1 MPLQVEFK
9 PYSTLTTWSRCCC
22 FCCKDPAL
30 KDERNPVYQSDYYY
44 MAEDGSTNVV
54 EMVDHNP
61 VYGRP
66 EGEGRF
72 QEVRVIDANSDY
84 AT

>member
-1 MPLQVEFK
+1 
-9 PYSTLTTWSRCCC
+9 
-22 FCCKDPAL
+22 
-30 KDERNPVYQSDYYY
+30 
-44 MAEDGSTNVV
+44 MAENGSTNVV

-66 EGEGRF
+66 EVEGRF
-72 QEVRVIDANSDY
+72 QEVRVMDCNPEY